1 MTNSG
6 HTGRRPAPPPAPH
19 GVDPAR
25 PVVGMPPPSKDSA
38 LPAMLPERSEMG
50 PEPPEADKLPG
61 GQASPTDSQ
70 RRIAQ
75 LLGNVVDHLISAGL
89 DLASVR
95 ARLPHTDDHIVLE
108 HATNHVDTALIDIRR
123 LAVRV
128 GLASYLP
135 GREALGDR
143 EPE

>member
-6 HTGRRPAPPPAPH
+6 HTGPRNAPPPAPNRA
-19 GVDPAR
+19 DPAR
-25 PVVGMPPPSKDSA
+25 PTVGTPQPSGDSA
-38 LPAMLPERSEMG
+38 LPTMLPERSEMD
-50 PEPPEADKLPG
+50 PEPPEADKSPG

-95 ARLPHTDDHIVLE
+95 ARLPHTDDHTVLE

-128 GLASYLP
+128 GLAAYLP
-135 GREALGDR
+135 GQEAFADR